1 MMYLNLYSVRIPE
14 GEELPGGYV
23 ELEHMDNYTIVLRN
37 SRLTRCDAQVY
48 IDGKHVGTWRI
59 PAHSNIR
66 LERPAHDTGKFT
78 FIASNTKEYTA
89 AQLDKISRSDLGLIK
104 VVFTPEVMPTEKD
117 NPVYRTYTDSTGTV
131 WTYSQYYITSN
142 EAFTPD
148 PTSTSWVTTNYS
160 DTRSGGTGLT
170 GHSNQNFSEADSI
183 HLDLSNQTVIHL
195 RLVKRKDGT
204 TVRPLTQFSTPIPPP
219 VD

>member
-1 MMYLNLYSVRIPE
+1 MYLNLYSVRIPE

-37 SRLTRCDAQVY
+37 NRVTRCDAQVY

-78 FIASNTKEYTA
+78 FLASNTKEYLA

-104 VVFTPEVMPTEKD
+104 VVFTPEVMPTEKH
-117 NPVYRTYTDSTGTV
+117 NPVYEVYKDSTTGEV
-131 WTYSQYYITSN
+131 WTYSQYYTTSG
-142 EAFTPD
+142 EAYTPEN
-148 PTSTSWVTTNYS
+148 TSASWVTTNS
-160 DTRSGGTGLT
+160 TTTSGGTGLT
-170 GHSNQNFSEADSI
+170 GKSNQDFSVAEGI

-195 RLVKRKDGT
+195 RLVKRKDGSP
-204 TVRPLTQFSTPIPPP
+204 VRPLTQFSTPIPPP